1 MAKGI
6 ETKAAIC
13 GLCPGG
19 CAVNVQVEDG
29 KLVQVQPRK
38 GVPFGAICLR
48 GKHSGEVVHSE
59 DRLKKPLLRVGE
71 RGEGRFREATWD
83 EALDFV
89 AEQVKAIGAKYGPQ
103 AVASHS
109 GRGAFEQSL
118 LDFNCGDLVASSL
131 LLPFGSP
138 NVSSVGSL
146 CYVSFGVLA
155 PMTTYGVQGM
165 RIVPDLEESKL
176 IVVWGANPATDS
188 PPFMFDR
195 ILKARQ
201 KGTRILAI
209 DHMRSDIARRANQ
222 WIHIRPGTDGALALG
237 LIQVVIAEN
246 LYDAEF
252 VEKWTLG
259 FDELKQYVQNFTP
272 EKVEAITGVP
282 RQSVVELAREIATAR
297 HATLRTYTGLEYSN
311 SGVQTIRAVYILW
324 ALTGNLDVPGGLY
337 INPTPPSTVEKPA
350 VEVPRDVTAIG
361 QREYPLFHELTGLA
375 HFLEFPKAVLR
386 GDPYPVKGLLNFG
399 ASILTSYPQTAVWE
413 EALRALELLV
423 VVDRFLTRDAL
434 FADVVLPSTTYFEI
448 NSYHRYPGYVRL
460 RNKVVE
466 PVGESRNDLLILRGL
481 AERLGYGH
489 IFPKDEA
496 EALQWAFARKPELL
510 EALRNNP
517 EGVALTPPP
526 RSFRKFASSELRADG
541 QPGFPTPS
549 GKLEIASS
557 LLASHGYAPLPE
569 YVEPTEGP
577 LGSPEVHQEYP
588 LVLNTGARIQSTFR
602 SQHLNIQGLLRH
614 QPLPEVL
621 IHPREAEAR
630 GIANEAKVYV
640 RTPRGQAP
648 FYALVTDAVPP
659 GVVEVNVGGGAPQQ
673 TEAWRKANANVL
685 TDLDNRDPISGFPVF
700 KALLCQVELANE
712 PAEEA
717 LEDAS

>member
-1 MAKGI
+1 MSTGI
-6 ETKAAIC
+6 ESKAAIC

-19 CAVNVQVEDG
+19 CAVEVCVENE
-29 KLVQVQPRK
+29 KLVEVRPRK
-38 GVPFGAICLR
+38 GVPYGAICLR
-48 GKHSGEVVHSE
+48 GKYSGEVVHSV
-59 DRLKKPLLRVGE
+59 DRLKRPLLRVGE

-89 AEQVKAIGAKYGPQ
+89 AARVQAIGAKYGPQ

-118 LDFNCGDLVASSL
+118 LDFNTGELVASSL

-138 NVSSVGSL
+138 NISSVGSL

-155 PMTTYGVQGM
+155 PMTTYGVQGT
-165 RIVPDLEESKL
+165 RIVADLEESKL

-195 ILKARQ
+195 ILRAKQ

-209 DHMRSDIARRANQ
+209 DHMRSDIARRADQ
-222 WIHIRPGTDGALALG
+222 WIQIRPGTDGALALG
-237 LIQVVIAEN
+237 LIQVVIAEG

-252 VEKWTLG
+252 VEKWTHG
-259 FDELKQYVQNFTP
+259 FDELKKYAQNFTP

-324 ALTGNLDVPGGLY
+324 ALTGNLDVAGGLY
-337 INPTPPSTVEKPA
+337 ISPVPPTTVAKPTVE
-350 VEVPRDVTAIG
+350 RRSNVTAIG
-361 QREYPLFHELTGLA
+361 QRQYPLFHQLTGLA
-375 HFLEFPKAVLR
+375 QFMEFPKAVLR

-399 ASILTSYPQTAVWE
+399 ASILTSYPQTEVWE
-413 EALRALELLV
+413 EAFLALELLV
-423 VVDRFLTRDAL
+423 VADRFLTRDAL

-448 NSYHRYPGYVRL
+448 DSYQRYPGYVRL
-460 RNKVVE
+460 RKKVVE
-466 PVGESRNDLLILRGL
+466 PIGESRNDLLILRGL

-496 EALQWAFARKPELL
+496 ETLEWAFARKPELL
-510 EALRNNP
+510 EALRNSP
-517 EGVALTPPP
+517 EGVALSSPP
-526 RSFRKFASSELRADG
+526 RIYRKYESGQLRPDG
-541 QPGFPTPS
+541 RPGFPTPS
-549 GKLEIASS
+549 GKLEIAST
-557 LLASHGYAPLPE
+557 LLSEHGYAPLPE
-569 YVEPTEGP
+569 YVEPLEGP
-577 LGSPEVHQEYP
+577 LGSPDRYLEYP

-602 SQHLNIQGLLRH
+602 SQHLNISGLLRH

-621 IHPREAEAR
+621 IHPAEAETR
-630 GIANEAKVYV
+630 GITEDDKVYV
-640 RTPRGQAP
+640 RTPRGKAP
-648 FYALVTDAVPP
+648 FYARVTDAVPR

-673 TEAWRKANANVL
+673 AEGWREANANVL

-700 KALLCQVELANE
+700 KALLCQIERAQDAAREL
-712 PAEEA
+712 
-717 LEDAS
+717 LENGS